1 MSNTYTISNAID
13 FNSAQ
18 AHLKKTENRQAERT
32 DLNHE
37 EHTSKLILHE
47 LLRILNTGSVTPRFQ
62 VILDL
67 QNNQILGFEAL
78 IRGPS
83 GSPLHSP
90 IKLLQ
95 AAATHQLGTP
105 IEHLCRR
112 VILETY
118 CGLGLSGKLF
128 INVSPEC
135 LILKDAEFEETL
147 KLAATLGIRPNSI
160 VIELT
165 EYQPTHDY
173 DALIDAVK
181 HYRNMGFQIAIDDLG
196 EGFSSLRLWSEIK
209 PDYVKIDMH
218 FVQGIDKDPV
228 KRQFVRSIQEIA
240 KQSSTKVIAE
250 GIETQ
255 AELESIAEIG
265 IRYGQGYFIARPH
278 ATPTTTISAEVIQVL
293 GTRVHREKI
302 EHQLVGS
309 SCITEIMQLPTTVA
323 SKTLSSEVEALF
335 LQHEKLKVIPIVD
348 EGSPIGI
355 INRHTMVDR
364 FARPYQ
370 RELYGRKPCTVFME
384 KDLLLVDYRTDIQKL
399 SQAIVNAETD
409 QLMNGIL
416 ITRDQ
421 RYLGMV
427 SGADLLRAI
436 TKLQIDAA
444 RHANPL
450 TQLPGNVPINQHI
463 DQLLA
468 NEREFTACYCDL
480 DHFKPFNDVY
490 GYQRGD
496 VVIEMTGRLLQH
508 HVNTQVD
515 FVGHIGGDDFVIIF
529 ESEDWE
535 SRCHNLLAAFK
546 SQIAQFYSHE
556 DRERGGYLAENR
568 QGKKVFHS
576 LISLSIGAVPIKGE
590 FCSHHQ
596 VSVAM
601 ADAKKQAKKCFGN
614 HLFIDRRSG
623 NK

>member
-1 MSNTYTISNAID
+1 MSNTPTISHTID
-13 FNSAQ
+13 FKQSQTPPRNFESRPTERVEISLESQ
-18 AHLKKTENRQAERT
+18 A
-32 DLNHE
+32 
-37 EHTSKLILHE
+37 SSLILQE
-47 LLRILNTGSVTPRFQ
+47 LLRILNTGDVTPRFQ
-62 VILDL
+62 AILDL
-67 QNNQILGFEAL
+67 QTKHILGFEAL

-83 GSPLHSP
+83 GSPLHGP

-95 AAATHQLGTP
+95 AAATHHLTAP
-105 IEHLCRR
+105 TEHLCRR
-112 VILETY
+112 ITLETF
-118 CGLGLSGKLF
+118 CSLGLPGKLF

-135 LILKDAEFEETL
+135 LILKDAEFRETL
-147 KLAATLGIRPNSI
+147 QLAASLGISPNRI

-173 DALIDAVK
+173 DALIDAVM
-181 HYRNMGFQIAIDDLG
+181 HYRSLGFQIAIDDLG

-218 FVQGIDKDPV
+218 FIQGIDKDPV

-255 AELESIAEIG
+255 AELESVAEIG
-265 IRYGQGYFIARPH
+265 ISYGQGYFIARPH
-278 ATPTTTISAEVIQVL
+278 ATPTTTISAEVIQIL
-293 GTRVHREKI
+293 GTRIQRGKS
-302 EHQLVGS
+302 EHQFVNS
-309 SCITEIMQLPTTVA
+309 SCITEIMQLPTTVS
-323 SKTLSSEVEALF
+323 SKTMSSDVEALF
-335 LQHEKLKVIPIVD
+335 LHHEKLKVIPIVD
-348 EGSPIGI
+348 DGKPIGI

-370 RELYGRKPCTVFME
+370 RELYGRKPCTIFME

-399 SQAIVNAETD
+399 SQAIVNAESD

-416 ITRDQ
+416 ITREQ
-421 RYLGMV
+421 RYMGMV

-463 DQLLA
+463 DRLLA
-468 NEREFTACYCDL
+468 DKRPFTACYCDL

-496 VVIEMTGRLLQH
+496 VVIEMTGRLLRQH
-508 HVNTQVD
+508 IEPNLD
-515 FVGHIGGDDFVIIF
+515 FVGHIGGDDFVLVF
-529 ESEDWE
+529 ESLDWE
-535 SRCHNLLAAFK
+535 SRCQKLLAAFQ

-556 DRERGGYLAENR
+556 DRERGGYIAENR

-576 LISLSIGAVPIKGE
+576 LISLSIGAVPIQGDFE
-590 FCSHHQ
+590 SHHQ

-614 HLFIDRRSG
+614 HLFIDRRTG